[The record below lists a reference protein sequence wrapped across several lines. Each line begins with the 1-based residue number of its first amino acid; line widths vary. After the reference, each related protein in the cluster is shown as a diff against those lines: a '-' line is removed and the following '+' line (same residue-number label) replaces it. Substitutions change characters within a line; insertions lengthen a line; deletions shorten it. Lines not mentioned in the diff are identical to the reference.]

1 MAKRLSVIS
10 IDDDPGDA
18 RLLERC
24 FEAIPDW
31 DVDFR
36 AFQDSISAI
45 SNFVEEPPD
54 ILFLD
59 YRMGAMNGLEVLRT
73 IRETGIDLPVIILTG
88 QGNEELVVEA
98 LAVGATDYVTKCTLA
113 PEAIRRSVSNAIEK
127 HVLRKAL
134 DEQRERLQRTNRELV
149 SRNEEI
155 KRFYQTLSHEL
166 RTPLTAAK
174 EFVSIMLDGLSGDIT
189 DEQEGHLRIVLDSCD
204 HMMMHIND
212 LLDVTRMETGKL
224 DLDVREVDV
233 GQLLR
238 QVVASL
244 EPRARESEISL
255 KLFVARG
262 IPGVH
267 MDARRITQVLSN
279 LIRNALKFTPPG
291 GEIAVRATR
300 PSSGDEIE
308 IAVEDTGPGIPAE
321 DRSRVF
327 DRLFQVHDSEEL
339 RRGGIGLG
347 LHLCREL
354 VRLHGGDIRIECPA
368 DGGTHVR
375 FTLPR
380 SRLARETEPVL
391 ETEKDLV

>member
-1 MAKRLSVIS
+1 
-10 IDDDPGDA
+10 
-18 RLLERC
+18 LLLACLGNLRN
-24 FEAIPDW
+24 
-31 DVDFR
+31 
-36 AFQDSISAI
+36 SH
-45 SNFVEEPPD
+45 
-54 ILFLD
+54 
-59 YRMGAMNGLEVLRT
+59 GAG
-73 IRETGIDLPVIILTG
+73 
-88 QGNEELVVEA
+88 
-98 LAVGATDYVTKCTLA
+98 
-113 PEAIRRSVSNAIEK
+113 
-127 HVLRKAL
+127 
-134 DEQRERLQRTNRELV
+134 
-149 SRNEEI
+149 
-155 KRFYQTLSHEL
+155 
-166 RTPLTAAK
+166 
-174 EFVSIMLDGLSGDIT
+174 
-189 DEQEGHLRIVLDSCD
+189 VLDFELDFGLCSVALKR
-204 HMMMHIND
+204 I

-224 DLDVREVDV
+224 DLDVHEVDV
-233 GQLLR
+233 GHLLR

-244 EPRARESEISL
+244 EPRARESKISL

-262 IPGVH
+262 IPEVQ

-368 DGGTHVR
+368 DGGTHAR